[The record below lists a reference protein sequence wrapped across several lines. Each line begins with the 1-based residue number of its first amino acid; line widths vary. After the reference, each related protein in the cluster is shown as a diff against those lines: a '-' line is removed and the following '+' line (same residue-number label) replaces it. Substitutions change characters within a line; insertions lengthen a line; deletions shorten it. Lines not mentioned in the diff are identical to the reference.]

1 MRAAKPKER
10 PSFSLMKQTDIQNI
24 YYMQMPRWLFS
35 DPRYAGMTLDAKV
48 AYTFLLNR
56 FQLSRRKGWVNDQ
69 GEVFVIFPRLALA
82 RELRICEKR
91 VTAAFRALAERR
103 LIWEVRCGRGDA
115 NQIYLARVEPVDD
128 PGYQC
133 APFLSDEGEEGG
145 FRTADMAGLDAVP
158 DPAEPRDWRAQNGGN
173 GGSEAAETAVLEPR
187 DPPPSKKEKRKKEL
201 REKEV
206 SQSVTPPLP
215 AGAAWGGQADA
226 EEEELLDI
234 LDACELDCFDPET
247 ARVFENAVERLFYS
261 DSFRIGNATLPKS
274 RIRAKLRLLDGM
286 VLRSAENKLA
296 ANLEREVR
304 NSTAYTMAAILNCI
318 AESESDLM
326 VDPYL
331 NSLRAA
337 PPRAACPAPPAQ
349 VRREAAPPRLRSP
362 SEPLGR
368 APAGSAEGR

>member
-1 MRAAKPKER
+1 MRAAKLKER
-10 PSFSLMKQTDIQNI
+10 PGFSLMKQTDIQNL

-35 DPRYAGMTLDAKV
+35 DPRYADMSLDAKV

-82 RELRICEKR
+82 KELRVCEKR
-91 VTAAFRALAERR
+91 VTAAFRVLAERK
-103 LIWEVRCGRGDA
+103 LIWEKRCGRGDA

-128 PGYQC
+128 PDYQC
-133 APFLSDEGEEGG
+133 APFLMDEGKKSG
-145 FRTADMAGLDAVP
+145 FRTADMAGLEEVP
-158 DPAEPRDWRAQNGGN
+158 EVPLPSEPQNLPLQNGGN
-173 GGSEAAETAVLEPR
+173 SGPGTAQAAVLEPS
-187 DPPPSKKEKRKKEL
+187 DPLPSKKEKRENERSK
-201 REKEV
+201 KEV
-206 SQSVTPPLP
+206 SQSVAPPP
-215 AGAAWGGQADA
+215 AAGTARDGRTGD

-234 LDACELDCFDPET
+234 LDACELYCFAPET

-286 VLRSAENKLA
+286 VLRSVESKLA
-296 ANLEREVR
+296 ANLEREVK
-304 NSTAYTMAAILNCI
+304 NSTAYTMVTILNCI

-331 NSLRAA
+331 NSLRA
-337 PPRAACPAPPAQ
+337 
-349 VRREAAPPRLRSP
+349 P
-362 SEPLGR
+362 SER
-368 APAGSAEGR
+368 RW